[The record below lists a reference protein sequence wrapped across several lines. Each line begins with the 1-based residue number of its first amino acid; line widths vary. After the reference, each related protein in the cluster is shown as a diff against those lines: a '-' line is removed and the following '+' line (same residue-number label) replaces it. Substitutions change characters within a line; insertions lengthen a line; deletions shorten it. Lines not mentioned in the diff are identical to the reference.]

1 MITEKDITEANE
13 EEKLWGKS
21 YLKGIIDFVKWA
33 STIAIAVI
41 LWVGNTMTSTTGFL
55 RILAIVGLVFLVGSL
70 IIAIIIV
77 NRVLI
82 AWGRE
87 WDLARES
94 YSFYVLKKFKTVEP
108 SKVTEQ
114 KETEQIN
121 HLLKAEKATWPF
133 SQPTVFS
140 VWVSC
145 HIAFLVAGLLIYV
158 LAQIL
163 SRF

>member
-1 MITEKDITEANE
+1 M
-13 EEKLWGKS
+13 GGS
-21 YLKGIIDFVKWA
+21 YLKGIIDFVKWT
-33 STIAIAVI
+33 STIAIAAI
-41 LWVGNTMTSTTGFL
+41 LWVGNTMTSITGLL

-70 IIAIIIV
+70 IIAIILV
-77 NRVLI
+77 NRVLT
-82 AWGRE
+82 AWARE

-94 YSFYVLKKFKTVEP
+94 YSFYVLKKFKAVEP

-121 HLLKAEKATWPF
+121 HLLKAGKATWPF
-133 SQPTVFS
+133 SQPAVFS
-140 VWVSC
+140 AGVSW
-145 HIAFLVAGLLIYV
+145 HIAFLAAGLFIYV